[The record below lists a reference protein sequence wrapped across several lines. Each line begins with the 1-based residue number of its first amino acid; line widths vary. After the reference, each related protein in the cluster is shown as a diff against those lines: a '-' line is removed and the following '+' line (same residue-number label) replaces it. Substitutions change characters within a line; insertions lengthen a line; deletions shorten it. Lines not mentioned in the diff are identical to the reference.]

1 MRLFILAFVTI
12 SFALPA
18 LPAMAG
24 PNCTCR
30 ANGTKFEIGDIA
42 CITLPSGSKLA
53 QCEMVLNNT
62 SWKMLGGSCPTAG
75 LDIQDIHAPASV
87 PAANTGAKEAEPART
102 EQDSIGLTQFS
113 G

>member
-1 MRLFILAFVTI
+1 MRPFITAFTAATI
-12 SFALPA
+12 AFST

-30 ANGTKFEIGDIA
+30 ANGSKFEVGQIA
-42 CITLPSGSKLA
+42 CITLPSGSRLA

-62 SWKMLGGSCPTAG
+62 SWKVLGDSCPTTR
-75 LDIQDIHAPASV
+75 LENRESKTPASN
-87 PAANTGAKEAEPART
+87 PQSPPIMSDLDT
-102 EQDSIGLTQFS
+102 IS